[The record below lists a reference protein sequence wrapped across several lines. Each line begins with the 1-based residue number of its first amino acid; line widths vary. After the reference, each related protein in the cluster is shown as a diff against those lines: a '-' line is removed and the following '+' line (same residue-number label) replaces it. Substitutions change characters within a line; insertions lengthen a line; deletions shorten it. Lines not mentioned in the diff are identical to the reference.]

1 MLTNVHLSR
10 HKCLIPFSGFSF
22 RSSAWSSNDE
32 KEEAA
37 FIFQTH
43 LDILNVN
50 VSLNWAADICLLQI
64 NHPVRLI
71 LPGELQN
78 LSAGCLL
85 CRTLANI
92 YNLFLYSEAES
103 CSHVRPQSA
112 ASGTVQQN
120 ILHYKEWCLI
130 QTVHAKVKVY
140 VEAVWKRGASCSM
153 MFCVNLSRVLIEDLN
168 MQK

>member
-1 MLTNVHLSR
+1 MFNSLQWFQLQVVCVKLKR
-10 HKCLIPFSGFSF
+10 REG
-22 RSSAWSSNDE
+22 RSSFYLSNSSWY
-32 KEEAA
+32 
-37 FIFQTH
+37 FP
-43 LDILNVN
+43 VN

-103 CSHVRPQSA
+103 CGHERPQSA

-140 VEAVWKRGASCSM
+140 VEAVWKRGASCSR